1 MPQLGVAVW
10 GVCCCCWLWLCAWQ
24 EECRLPPMPCEGGQK
39 REGATLA
46 ATLDATV
53 AKLVVGGKAEGKEEE
68 AGHAASLKEK
78 GE

>member
-1 MPQLGVAVW
+1 
-10 GVCCCCWLWLCAWQ
+10 
-24 EECRLPPMPCEGGQK
+24 
-39 REGATLA
+39 
-46 ATLDATV
+46 LDATV